1 MIRYTVT
8 VSNRTAIGQGWRV
21 SAFGLPD
28 DDWNALGR
36 HVVPASKH
44 RTREAAMKRARELA
58 ATFGADLIA
67 DEERAAAASLI

>member
-21 SAFGLPD
+21 AAIGIPD

-36 HVVPASKH
+36 HVIRPTTH
-44 RTREAAMKRARELA
+44 RTRDAAMKRALDLA
-58 ATFGADLIA
+58 ATYGADLLA
-67 DEERAAAASLI
+67 DEERETAPQLI